1 MFGTLV
7 NLTQHTP
14 VDVNQLTAEQNYQ
27 DALMAL
33 TSAAPKT
40 EAELDTVI
48 AMLVQQFNLSARSA
62 AELYAGYRPNVAL

>member
-27 DALMAL
+27 DAAAALM
-33 TSAAPKT
+33 SAAPKT
-40 EAELDTVI
+40 EAELDTVV
-48 AMLVQQFNLSARSA
+48 AMLVKQFNLSARSA
-62 AELYAGYRPNVAL
+62 AELYANYRPNVSL